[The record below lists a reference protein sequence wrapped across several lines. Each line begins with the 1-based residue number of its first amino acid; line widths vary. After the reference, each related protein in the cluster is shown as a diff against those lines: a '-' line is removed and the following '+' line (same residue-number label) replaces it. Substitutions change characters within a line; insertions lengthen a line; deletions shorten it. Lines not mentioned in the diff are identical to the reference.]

1 MNKAHV
7 KIKPH
12 IIKELTKNNTIFISP
27 SPQLL
32 NILLKQSQL
41 IKRLQFS
48 LYNDTNYL
56 NRHLETLKY

>member
-32 NILLKQSQL
+32 NILLKQS
-41 IKRLQFS
+41 
-48 LYNDTNYL
+48 
-56 NRHLETLKY
+56 